1 MRRLLHDCAP
11 AGFVPHCPKQRPQ
24 GATGETA
31 LFSGA
36 RGERTMDA
44 QASQTR
50 RAVSAAV
57 IGNVLEW
64 YDFAVYAFVAGYL
77 ARKFFPPGDEVTALL
92 STFLA
97 YGLGFVARPLGG
109 IILGRLGDT
118 HGRKTALLITIALMA
133 IGTVLI
139 GILPTYAAIG

>member
-11 AGFVPHCPKQRPQ
+11 PGFVPHCSKQPPKGRW
-24 GATGETA
+24 GNGFFWGTGE
-31 LFSGA
+31 
-36 RGERTMDA
+36 RIMDA
-44 QASQTR
+44 QAIQTR

-97 YGLGFVARPLGG
+97 YGLGF
-109 IILGRLGDT
+109 
-118 HGRKTALLITIALMA
+118 
-133 IGTVLI
+133 
-139 GILPTYAAIG
+139 

>member
-11 AGFVPHCPKQRPQ
+11 AGFVPHCAQN
-24 GATGETA
+24 GAKPRGITRFWGLGEQVMH
-31 LFSGA
+31 SPV
-36 RGERTMDA
+36 
-44 QASQTR
+44 QAGTR

-64 YDFAVYAFVAGYL
+64 YDFSVYAFVAVII
-77 ARKFFPPGDEVTALL
+77 ARKFFPQGDEVSALL
-92 STFLA
+92 ATFLA

-109 IILGRLGDT
+109 IILGRVGDT

-133 IGTVLI
+133 IGTVLV
-139 GILPTYAAIG
+139 GVLPTD